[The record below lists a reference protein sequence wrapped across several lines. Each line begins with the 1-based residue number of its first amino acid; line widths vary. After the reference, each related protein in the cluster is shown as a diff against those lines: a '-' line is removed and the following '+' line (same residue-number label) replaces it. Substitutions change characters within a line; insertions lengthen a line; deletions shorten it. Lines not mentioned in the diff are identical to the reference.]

1 MADETPDE
9 AGTVTLW
16 LEQLKDGDPAA
27 AAPLW
32 REYYA
37 GLISLARQKLL
48 VVPNTVADEE
58 DIALAAFNSFCEG
71 VRLGRFPDLTDRH
84 DLWKVLFDIT
94 AKKAHGQV
102 KYETALKRGGGKVR
116 PASQVGDGQVDVT
129 DGVRGREPSSAFA
142 AEVADEC
149 RRLLALLDS
158 DQLRQIAVWKM
169 EGYTNAE
176 IAAKIDRAVPA
187 VERKLNL
194 IRTTWTRLGVQ
205 KPATRQKTANAE
217 G

>member
-1 MADETPDE
+1 MSDDTPDE
-9 AGTVTLW
+9 AGTVTVW
-16 LEQLKDGDPAA
+16 LEQLKAGDPDA

-37 GLISLARQKLL
+37 GLISLARQRLRP
-48 VVPNTVADEE
+48 VPNAIADEE
-58 DIALAAFNSFCEG
+58 DVALSEFDSFCRG
-71 VRLGRFPDLTDRH
+71 VGVCRFPDLNDRD

-102 KYETALKRGGGKVR
+102 KYETRQKRGGGKVR
-116 PASQVGDGQVDVT
+116 PASQVGTGEVDVT
-129 DGVRGREPSSAFA
+129 AGVRGREPSAAFA

-149 RRLLALLDS
+149 RRLLAALET

-176 IAAKIDRAVPA
+176 IGAKIERAVPT

-194 IRTTWTRLGVQ
+194 IRTTWDRLAV
-205 KPATRQKTANAE
+205 
-217 G
+217 